1 MVHAAVTILYVF
13 LKLVAKNIQN
23 FKLSKLKKKKK
34 KRGVEKQEGGR
45 TP

>member
-34 KRGVEKQEGGR
+34 RGVEKKEGGR